1 MHSEHGLEP
10 PTGTDTQGSAWSD
23 LGPTP
28 SSISTAARSP
38 LPRILQI
45 VTELGLRYRPLAT
58 ADQEAHAATVSL
70 LARDLDG
77 CDIAKLSTAAE
88 QWARSERFMPK
99 ACDLIRLMGQI
110 SPAKKS
116 AQQRCDEW
124 NAQMLTAEHG
134 RRDIHWVVVGTEPK
148 LEYIRR

>member
-1 MHSEHGLEP
+1 MHSEHGSGRH
-10 PTGTDTQGSAWSD
+10 TGIATADSAWSD

-28 SSISTAARSP
+28 SSISTAPRSP
-38 LPRILQI
+38 HPRLLQI
-45 VTELGLRYRPLAT
+45 VTELGLRYRPLTA

-70 LARDLDG
+70 LARDLEN
-77 CDIAKLSTAAE
+77 CDLGKLAQAAD

-99 ACDLIRLMGQI
+99 ACDLIKIMSQMTT
-110 SPAKKS
+110 AKKS

-124 NAQMLTAEHG
+124 NAAMLTAEHG

-148 LEYIRR
+148 LEYIR